1 MSDTDPRRTRQLINA
16 LGYEAGSWKALSTA
30 LRIAQFG
37 AGADWLD
44 DELLAVELDLRKNHQ
59 IDDPADY
66 RETYTGGDV
75 GPVWSL
81 DGLTEEDE
89 PVSCEVQGRTPRLFV
104 VQGDDILGEGETA
117 AEACASANAYMDP
130 EHPYTPDEL
139 YKGWAPHEQA
149 DLPGADPVYLARR
162 EDGLDRSGLS
172 AGAWTIDE
180 DPAGEVTDMILRA
193 VA

>member
-89 PVSCEVQGRTPRLFV
+89 PVSCEVQGRTPRL
-104 VQGDDILGEGETA
+104 GGG
-117 AEACASANAYMDP
+117 P
-130 EHPYTPDEL
+130 R
-139 YKGWAPHEQA
+139 G
-149 DLPGADPVYLARR
+149 ARR
-162 EDGLDRSGLS
+162 AEGGRGDGDTALLTGRPAPIRNRNSKTPPEGGPVGS
-172 AGAWTIDE
+172 AGGA
-180 DPAGEVTDMILRA
+180 A
-193 VA
+193 VSLTG